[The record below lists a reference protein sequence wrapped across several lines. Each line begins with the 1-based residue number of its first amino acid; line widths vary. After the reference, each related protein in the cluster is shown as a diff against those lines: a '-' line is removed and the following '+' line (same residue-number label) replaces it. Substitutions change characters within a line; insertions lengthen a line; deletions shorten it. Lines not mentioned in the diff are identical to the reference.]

1 MRLAG
6 GDVRTSLFL
15 REFPYLGNVRTS
27 LLFEGIPILPRWWN
41 MQHNTFHQAQ
51 DSFLPK
57 LIFCWRKCLK
67 HFCGR
72 SALGG
77 QVLTKMVLDP
87 PGDFWPS
94 WSHWAWWETVLF
106 AIIGM
111 PLWLTWCLIHLSLHF
126 FGLKKNSFQE
136 GWWRWLFL
144 CWCNSLVFISDDM
157 LIQLGGVS
165 RILFGRSQRLV
176 SESFE
181 LRTRD
186 KHSGFQI
193 EELWA
198 QNQRHVFY
206 QTEGHFPRVGWL
218 DFRDRMVG
226 ECWK

>member
-1 MRLAG
+1 MMKYAAQYFPPSSRLLSAK
-6 GDVRTSLFL
+6 VIF
-15 REFPYLGNVRTS
+15 
-27 LLFEGIPILPRWWN
+27 FEEN
-41 MQHNTFHQAQ
+41 ASNTFVADRYWPQ
-51 DSFLPK
+51 
-57 LIFCWRKCLK
+57 
-67 HFCGR
+67 
-72 SALGG
+72 
-77 QVLTKMVLDP
+77 MVLDP

-126 FGLKKNSFQE
+126 FGSEKKNSFQE

-181 LRTRD
+181 LTTRD
-186 KHSGFQI
+186 KHLGFQI

>member
-1 MRLAG
+1 MRNS
-6 GDVRTSLFL
+6 SLCYNWNAFVVDLVSNSSFFAFL
-15 REFPYLGNVRTS
+15 
-27 LLFEGIPILPRWWN
+27 W
-41 MQHNTFHQAQ
+41 
-51 DSFLPK
+51 
-57 LIFCWRKCLK
+57 
-67 HFCGR
+67 
-72 SALGG
+72 
-77 QVLTKMVLDP
+77 
-87 PGDFWPS
+87 FW
-94 WSHWAWWETVLF
+94 
-106 AIIGM
+106 
-111 PLWLTWCLIHLSLHF
+111 
-126 FGLKKNSFQE
+126 KKNSFQE

-186 KHSGFQI
+186 KHLGFQI

-226 ECWK
+226 ECWKWQTRIQDACFPCTSVLLEIGWQHSSKLKRIAVALSQESDSRSIKTIPESSVRC